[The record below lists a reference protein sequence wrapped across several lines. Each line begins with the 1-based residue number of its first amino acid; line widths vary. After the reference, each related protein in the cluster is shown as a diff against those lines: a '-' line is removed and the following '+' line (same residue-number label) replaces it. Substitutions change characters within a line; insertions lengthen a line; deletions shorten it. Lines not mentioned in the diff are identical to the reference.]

1 MTTLEMGLTLGSAA
15 SLASSAVA
23 YWLLVARENR
33 RTSAD
38 PCPYCGPHAKASHA
52 GAGCNVMVLV
62 TGGRKRCLCT
72 APYGEPR

>member
-1 MTTLEMGLTLGSAA
+1 MLIVLVTAA

-38 PCPYCGPHAKASHA
+38 PCPHCGPHAKASHA

-62 TGGRKRCLCT
+62 TGGRKRCLCA
-72 APYGEPR
+72 APYGELR